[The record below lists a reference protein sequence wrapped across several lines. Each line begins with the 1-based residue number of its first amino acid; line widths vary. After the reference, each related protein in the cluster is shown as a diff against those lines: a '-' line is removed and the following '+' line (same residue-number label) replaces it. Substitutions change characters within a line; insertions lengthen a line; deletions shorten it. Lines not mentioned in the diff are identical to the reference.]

1 MQKNRYLRLLS
12 LCALLLFAVNSTL
25 NAQQRTITGTVTYA
39 EDGSALPGVN
49 VLVIGTQRGAVT
61 DIDGNYSVQLPEG
74 AEQLRFSF
82 IGMTPQVLSIPS
94 ESDVL
99 DVVLAAEPSVMDAL
113 VVTALGIERQKRTI
127 GYSSTSL
134 SGENVTASSVISP
147 VDALQGRVSGV
158 DIQQTDGGTFGGSR
172 ITLRG
177 NSVLGENNQP
187 IFVVDGVV
195 YDNQI
200 SGGSQWSVGG
210 DDWGNQLKNLN
221 PDEFESVNVLKGAA
235 ATALYG
241 SRAINGVVEIT
252 TKKGSARPGIG
263 VRFSQR
269 THIKDPYDGPAFQ
282 NLYGPG
288 TIPGAASGLEH
299 PFNVGNEFYV
309 DSEGRPY
316 YQRNQLSYGPRMDGQ
331 TMVLDLDGETMI
343 PNNPTPNNFL
353 DLYERGFY
361 SNTNLQFDGGNET
374 TTFLVS
380 GTNTAETGTTPNNDF
395 NRSSIFTRVTHDIS
409 DFISADVGVSY
420 SHSKAK
426 NPPRSDFQQSF
437 ITSPFYRNYDTD
449 KWEDQYMADHG
460 GVPSADYGDPL
471 SSVPGLGQF
480 FTIYENSNERIEES
494 LRLTTKVKFNIS
506 EWFNIDVD
514 GYINNYYINSE
525 DKELGQGYA
534 NAGGFYALGHERR
547 EEYDGKVFFNFLGQL
562 TEDLFGSITFG
573 AEHLNTDASSSR
585 SRTDGGL
592 TVPGQ
597 YFINNSI
604 NTPIAEASIFGTKQ
618 LNSVLSYAN
627 LEYRDQLFLNITG
640 RNDWTS
646 TLTYSNGEG
655 NNSYF
660 YPSASLSWL
669 ATQTLD
675 LPDFLSYAQLRLSYA
690 EVGND
695 YDIYEINPGFTHQ
708 GNLQSLTGQNLVRV
722 GFRNDIVPNL
732 DLQPERKKAWE
743 IGADIRMLDEKI
755 GLDVTWY
762 KENTINQILE
772 IPVPYETGVV
782 GQLINAG
789 DIQNRG
795 IEIALN
801 IDIIERT
808 DLRWGIDL
816 TYTRNRN
823 KIVSLHE
830 DINRYNLYESATY
843 GNLRVGTVA
852 FVGEEWGLL
861 YSDSA
866 PAVDPETGKKLL
878 NWTNT
883 YRSAYQVRSGE
894 QQEVGNMNPD
904 FLGSISSDLFFKG
917 FSLSVLLDVKIGGDV
932 ASYVGRY
939 GTAYGNLESSLKYR
953 DEEHGGVS
961 WTSKYDGVTYHDGV
975 IPDGIFVDGTTI
987 DGVDVGG
994 MTYQDAYDQG
1004 LVEPTHA
1011 GGWHYWNNSWGTGVI
1026 NENVV
1031 HENSYIGI
1039 RQVTLG
1045 YDLPVQITEKL
1056 QVTNLR
1062 VSVFGRDLGFLYK
1075 TMPNNINPFSVRSS
1089 NAGAA
1094 HVWGVMPYVRT
1105 LGVNLDI
1112 EF

>member
-1 MQKNRYLRLLS
+1 MFG
-12 LCALLLFAVNSTL
+12 LCALLLFSLNFTV
-25 NAQQRTITGTVTYA
+25 NAQERTITGTVTFA
-39 EDGSALPGVN
+39 EDNSPLPGVN
-49 VLVIGTQRGAVT
+49 VLVVGTQRGTIT
-61 DIDGNYSVQLPEG
+61 DIDGDYSLELPEG
-74 AEQLRFSF
+74 AEELRFSY
-82 IGMTPQVLSIPS
+82 IGMAPQVVPIPS
-94 ESDVL
+94 DT
-99 DVVLAAEPSVMDAL
+99 DVVDIEMQVSASAMDAL

-134 SGENVTASSVISP
+134 TGDNVSVSSAINP

-252 TKKGSARPGIG
+252 TKRGSARPGIG

-288 TIPGAASGLEH
+288 TIPGAASGLND

-309 DSEGRPY
+309 DSQGRPY
-316 YQRNQLSYGPRMDGQ
+316 YQRTQLSYGPRMDGQ

-343 PNNPTPNNFL
+343 PNNPTPDNFL

-409 DFISADVGVSY
+409 DLISADVGLSY

-437 ITSPFYRNYDTD
+437 ITSPYFRNYDTD
-449 KWEDQYMADHG
+449 KWDDQYMADHG
-460 GVPSADYGDPL
+460 GVPSTDYGDPL
-471 SSVPGLGQF
+471 GSVPGLNRF
-480 FTIYENSNERIEES
+480 FTIYEDSHERIEES
-494 LRLTTKVKFNIS
+494 LRLTTKVKFNITD
-506 EWFNIDVD
+506 WFNIDVD

-534 NAGGFYALGHERR
+534 NAGGSYALGHERR

-562 TEDLFGSITFG
+562 NEDLFGSITFG
-573 AEHLNTDASSSR
+573 AEHLNTEASSSR
-585 SRTDGGL
+585 AWTDGGL

-604 NTPIAEASIFGTKQ
+604 NTPNTSASIFGTKQ

-627 LEYRDQLFLNITG
+627 LEYKEQLFLNVTA

-646 TLTYSNGEG
+646 TLTYSDGSG

-669 ATQTLD
+669 AGQTFD
-675 LPDFLSYAQLRLSYA
+675 LPDYLTYAQLRVSYA

-695 YDIYEINPGFTHQ
+695 YDIYSINPGFSHQ

-722 GFRNDIVPNL
+722 GYTSNVVPNL
-732 DLQPERKKAWE
+732 NLQPERKKAWE
-743 IGADIRMLDEKI
+743 IGADIRMFDERI

-772 IPVPYETGVV
+772 IPVPYETGVNA
-782 GQLINAG
+782 QLINAG
-789 DIQNRG
+789 NIQNRG
-795 IEIALN
+795 IEVALN
-801 IDIIERT
+801 TRLIEST
-808 DLRWGIDL
+808 DLRWGMDF

-823 KIVSLHE
+823 MIKSLHE
-830 DINRYNLYESATY
+830 DISRYNLYESATY

-852 FVGEEWGLL
+852 FVDEEWGVL

-866 PAVDPETGKKLL
+866 PAVDPETGMKLL
-878 NWTNT
+878 NWTSA
-883 YRSAYQVRSGE
+883 YRSAYYVRSGE
-894 QQEVGNMNPD
+894 QQKVGNMNPD
-904 FLGSISSDLFFKG
+904 FLGSMSSDLYYKG
-917 FSLSVLLDVKIGGDV
+917 FSLSFLLDVKIGGDV
-932 ASYVGRY
+932 VNYVGRY
-939 GTAYGNLESSLKYR
+939 GVAYGNLESSLKYR
-953 DEEHGGVS
+953 DEAHGGIS
-961 WTSKYDGVTYHDGV
+961 WTSEYDGVTYNDGV
-975 IPDGIFVDGTTI
+975 IPEGIFVDGTTI
-987 DGVDVGG
+987 EGVDVGG
-994 MTYQDAYDQG
+994 MTYQEAYDQG
-1004 LVEPTHA
+1004 IVEPTHA

-1026 NENVV
+1026 NDNVV

-1039 RQVTLG
+1039 REVMLG
-1045 YDLPVQITEKL
+1045 YDLPLSITEEL
-1056 QVTNLR
+1056 QVTNVR

-1075 TMPNNINPFSVRSS
+1075 TMPDNIHPFSVRST

-1105 LGVNLDI
+1105 LGVNLNI
-1112 EF
+1112 QF

>member
-1 MQKNRYLRLLS
+1 MRQNRYFRLFG
-12 LCALLLFAVNSTL
+12 LCALLLFVLNVTV
-25 NAQQRTITGTVTYA
+25 NAQQRTLTGTVTFA
-39 EDGSALPGVN
+39 EDGSPLPGVN
-49 VLVIGTQRGAVT
+49 VLVVGTQRGTVT
-61 DIDGNYSVQLPEG
+61 DLDGFYTLQLPEG
-74 AEQLRFSF
+74 AAQLRFSF
-82 IGMTPQVLSIPS
+82 IGMKPQVLAIPS
-94 ESDVL
+94 GSDVL
-99 DVVLAAEPSVMDAL
+99 DVVLEAEASAMDAL

-127 GYSSTSL
+127 GYSSTAL
-134 SGENVTASSVISP
+134 TGENVTLSSAINP

-177 NSVLGENNQP
+177 NSVLGSNNQP

-221 PDEFESVNVLKGAA
+221 PDEFESVTVLKGAA

-269 THIKDPYDGPAFQ
+269 THVKDPYDGPAFQ

-316 YQRNQLSYGPRMDGQ
+316 YQRTQLSYGPRMDGQ
-331 TMVLDLDGETMI
+331 TMVLDLDGQTMI
-343 PNNPTPNNFL
+343 RNNPTPDNFL
-353 DLYERGFY
+353 DLFERGFY
-361 SNTNLQFDGGNET
+361 SNTNIQFDGGNES

-395 NRSSIFTRVTHDIS
+395 NRSAIFTRVTHELN
-409 DFISADVGVSY
+409 DFVSADVGLSY
-420 SHSKAK
+420 SHAKAK
-426 NPPRSDFQQSF
+426 NPPRADYQQSF
-437 ITSPFYRNYDTD
+437 ITSPFFRNYDTD
-449 KWEDQYMADHG
+449 KWEDLYQATHG
-460 GVPSADYGDPL
+460 GVPSTNYGDPL
-471 SSVPGLGQF
+471 GSVPGLNQF
-480 FTIYENSNERIEES
+480 FTLNENSYERIEES
-494 LRLTTKVKFNIS
+494 LRLTTKVRFDLA
-506 EWFNIDVD
+506 EWFNINLD
-514 GYINNYYINSE
+514 GYINNYYIKSE
-525 DKELGQGYA
+525 DKELGQGFA

-562 TEDLFGSITFG
+562 TEDLFGSFTLG
-573 AEHLNTDASSSR
+573 AEHLNSEASSTR
-585 SRTDGGL
+585 SNTEGGL

-597 YFINNSI
+597 YFLNNSI
-604 NTPIAEASIFGTKQ
+604 NTPRASASIFGTKQ

-627 LEYRDQLFLNITG
+627 LEYKNQLFLNITG

-646 TLTYSNGEG
+646 TLTYSDGSG

-669 ATQTLD
+669 ATQTFE
-675 LPDFLSYAQLRLSYA
+675 LPDFVSYAQLRLSYA

-695 YDIYEINPGFTHQ
+695 YDIYSINPGFSHQ

-722 GFRNDIVPNL
+722 GYTSHVVPNL

-743 IGADIRMLDEKI
+743 LGADIRIFDEKV

-772 IPVPYETGVV
+772 IPVPYETGVNA
-782 GQLINAG
+782 QLINAG
-789 DIQNRG
+789 NIQNQG

-801 IDIIERT
+801 TRLIEST
-808 DLRWGIDL
+808 DLRWGVDL

-823 KIVSLHE
+823 MIKSLHE
-830 DINRYNLYESATY
+830 DISRYNLYESATY
-843 GNLRVGTVA
+843 GNTRVGTVA
-852 FVGEEWGLL
+852 FVGEEWGVL

-866 PAVDPETGKKLL
+866 PAVDPESGMKLL
-878 NWTNT
+878 NWTSA
-883 YRSAYQVRSGE
+883 YRSAYYVRSGE

-904 FLGSISSDLFFKG
+904 FLGSISSDLYYKG
-917 FSLSVLLDVKIGGDV
+917 FSLSVLLDLKIGGDV
-932 ASYVGRY
+932 VNYVGRY
-939 GTAYGNLESSLKYR
+939 GTAYGNLESSLEYR
-953 DEEHGGVS
+953 DEEHGGVT

-975 IPDGIFVDGTTI
+975 IPEGVFVDGTTI
-987 DGVDVGG
+987 DGVNVGG

-1026 NENVV
+1026 NDNVV

-1039 RQVTLG
+1039 REIMLG
-1045 YDLPVQITEKL
+1045 YDLPVQITERL
-1056 QVTNLR
+1056 QVSNLR

-1075 TMPNNINPFSVRSS
+1075 TMPDNIHPFSVRSTD
-1089 NAGAA
+1089 AGAA